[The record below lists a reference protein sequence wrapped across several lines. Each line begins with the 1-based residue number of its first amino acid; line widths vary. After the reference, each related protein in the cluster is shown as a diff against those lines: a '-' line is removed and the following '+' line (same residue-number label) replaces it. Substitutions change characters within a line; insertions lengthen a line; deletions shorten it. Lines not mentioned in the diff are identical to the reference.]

1 MTDISKIIININDF
15 LTIHHNLEADTVSF
29 LISLKREL
37 LEFEEELVK
46 PQYKTSPKRIKKEL
60 SKIETYLRT
69 CGKSFFVQCY
79 QILKQGALGEINDVS
94 TAIQYYMKAK
104 DIKLSDNSS
113 RTKASVGM
121 KIFRE
126 GLQIDALN
134 IIATANK
141 VDNKTREAAHKLLQ
155 LEQKEEL

>member
-37 LEFEEELVK
+37 LEFEEEIR
-46 PQYKTSPKRIKKEL
+46 PQYKISPKRIKKEL
-60 SKIETYLRT
+60 SEIETYLRT

-141 VDNKTREAAHKLLQ
+141 VDNETRGAAHKLLQ